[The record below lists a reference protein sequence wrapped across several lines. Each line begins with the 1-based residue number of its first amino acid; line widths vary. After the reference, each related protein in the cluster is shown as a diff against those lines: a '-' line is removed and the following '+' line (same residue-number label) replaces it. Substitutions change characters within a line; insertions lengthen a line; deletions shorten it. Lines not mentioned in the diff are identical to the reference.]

1 VIQSAEISPAAA
13 EPWRTKTKTT
23 KRKKGE
29 RAMLLFELLD
39 FFLKYIT
46 ILAMPFAG
54 LYLYFLYG

>member
-1 VIQSAEISPAAA
+1 
-13 EPWRTKTKTT
+13 
-23 KRKKGE
+23 
-29 RAMLLFELLD
+29 MLLFELLD